1 MPKFVIDESLSPFV
15 ADFLHELGFGAV
27 SVRDIGLKGED
38 DRKIIAWAKKNKRVI
53 VTCDQDFGEI
63 YYLEQRGKIGVI
75 VLRSRLQS
83 SFSYKK
89 ILQFLKKE
97 LVLEDQSLQYSLIIS
112 SENRYRK
119 YPSGDS
125 KISS

>member
-1 MPKFVIDESLSPFV
+1 MPKFLIDESLSPLL
-15 ADFLHELGFGAV
+15 AGFLHELGFDAT

-38 DRKIIAWAKKNKRVI
+38 DRKIIAWARKNKRVI

-75 VLRSRLQS
+75 VLRSKLQS
-83 SFSYKK
+83 TSSYRN
-89 ILQFLKKE
+89 ILQFLRKE
-97 LVLEDQSLQYSLIIS
+97 RVFANKSLSRSLIVATV
-112 SENRYRK
+112 NRFRK
-119 YPSGDS
+119 YPSDDT